1 MPRKPIYAPPGTYL
15 IVGRR
20 DDTDDI
26 VFSVVDDIPK
36 QPTLTV
42 LCRKALY
49 HMGIND
55 PMIYEFICM
64 IYSLPKGGTQAVL
77 DQAALRRYVH
87 ANYW

>member
-1 MPRKPIYAPPGTYL
+1 L

-20 DDTDDI
+20 DDTDDV
-26 VFSVVDDIPK
+26 VFAVIDDVSK
-36 QPTLTV
+36 RPTLTE

-55 PMIYEFICM
+55 PMVYEFICM
-64 IYSLPKGGTQAVL
+64 LYSPPRGGSQAVL